1 MQKSDGALGVGLVTA
16 VRSATVSLASG
27 LLFCSPA
34 ATAQCLTPLS
44 AAQRADRDPWR
55 LGLGFGSSACPRGS
69 ENRRNGRC
77 WLSSSSAALGGIALA
92 GRGGAVRCK
101 QKRT

>member
-34 ATAQCLTPLS
+34 APAQCLTPLTAAS
-44 AAQRADRDPWR
+44 A
-55 LGLGFGSSACPRGS
+55 LVVT
-69 ENRRNGRC
+69 
-77 WLSSSSAALGGIALA
+77 LGGVAWVTA
-92 GRGGAVRCK
+92 GAPARTKRK
-101 QKRT
+101 QT